1 MDKRKDQCMEQLI
14 RNGIL
19 AEMQYGTVHAWA
31 YLLRNGIDEAAIL
44 RVLLSANRR
53 ADDIAELAA
62 LRQRLIAGVCRST
75 TAGPAGPAHAIP
87 HATAIGN
94 G

>member
-1 MDKRKDQCMEQLI
+1 MQKRKDQRMEQLI

-19 AEMQYGTVHAWA
+19 TEMQYGTVHAWA
-31 YLLRNGIDEAAIL
+31 YLLRNRIDEALIL
-44 RVLLSANRR
+44 RVLLSDNRR
-53 ADDIAELAA
+53 AEDTADLLA

-75 TAGPAGPAHAIP
+75 PARPVGPADAIP
-87 HATAIGN
+87 RATATDN